1 MAKLGHFTDGHGI
14 RIVFVNQAITVYEK
28 NVTPGG
34 TEGGDPIDITTN
46 DNTSLRSFAPPT
58 LATKTATSAEVTYD
72 ETDLA
77 ALEAAV
83 DQSDTIRIEWPDDTT
98 RSRAGWLRSVIP
110 NQAAADEQPTAAITI
125 EYEGESPA

>member
-1 MAKLGHFTDGHGI
+1 MAKDGHFTDGHGI

-46 DNTSLRSFAPPT
+46 DNTSQRSQAPRT
-58 LATKTATSAEVTYD
+58 LTAPTATSAEVTYD

-83 DQSDTIRIEWPDDTT
+83 DQSDQIRLEWPDDTT
-98 RSRAGWLRSVIP
+98 RAASGWLRSVIP
-110 NQAAADEQPTAAITI
+110 NQASEGEQPTAAIVI
-125 EYEGESPA
+125 EYQGEAPV

>member
-1 MAKLGHFTDGHGI
+1 MAKLGHFTDGGGI
-14 RIVFVNQAITVYEK
+14 RVVFVNQGISVYEK

-34 TEGGDPIDITTN
+34 VEGGDPIDITTN
-46 DNTSLRSFAPPT
+46 DNTSQRSFAPPR
-58 LATKTATSAEVTYD
+58 LTSPTPTNLEVTYD

-98 RSRAGWLRSVIP
+98 RAKVGWLRSVTP
-110 NQAAADEQPTAAITI
+110 NQATEGEQPTAALVV
-125 EYEGESPA
+125 EYEGEQPA